1 MDNISVMVLLSL
13 GVAFVVALAT
23 VLILKFVFKWVN
35 VKDIPA
41 SEIENAAK
49 RMMGD
54 RMKRAEQEIDEMK
67 EREEKRIKE
76 MRRESTE
83 HEEILIEREKK
94 LNKRSRLLDEKSE
107 DLNSREVKLKGGIER
122 LEEDRN
128 ELKKELERISGLS
141 KEEAR
146 EKLVEE
152 IDQDMK
158 EYEAKKIRQAEKN
171 IEVIADEKAQKIL
184 VEAMQKVATD
194 YVGETTTKSIKV
206 EDEKVKGRVIGKEG
220 RNIRSFEQLTG
231 VDVIVDESPNAIAL
245 SSFDPLRR
253 EIAYV
258 AMTKLIADG
267 RIHPGS
273 IEESVRKAKN
283 DISAEIKKNGQI
295 LADEAGWPDMD
306 LGLMKLVGKM
316 KYRSSYGQSLMS
328 HTIEVIRLAEV
339 LANEIGADVSL
350 VKKAAL
356 LHDVGKVLTH
366 KVDSPHHHIS
376 GQIARK
382 YMLDEKLINA
392 IEAHHLDIDP
402 QTPEAVVIYLADAI
416 SGSRPGARKD
426 SYEQYI
432 QRIEGIEAAAK
443 EVGGERIQDVFAI
456 KAGREIRIIV
466 NPKIVSDDEAIVM
479 ARDIAKEIESKQSY
493 PGNVEVTVI
502 RETRAT
508 DIAK

>member
-13 GVAFVVALAT
+13 GMAFVVALAT

-107 DLNSREVKLKGGIER
+107 DLNSREVKLKDSIER

-245 SSFDPLRR
+245 SSFDPLRK
-253 EIAYV
+253 
-258 AMTKLIADG
+258 KL
-267 RIHPGS
+267 
-273 IEESVRKAKN
+273 
-283 DISAEIKKNGQI
+283 
-295 LADEAGWPDMD
+295 
-306 LGLMKLVGKM
+306 LM
-316 KYRSSYGQSLMS
+316 
-328 HTIEVIRLAEV
+328 
-339 LANEIGADVSL
+339 
-350 VKKAAL
+350 
-356 LHDVGKVLTH
+356 
-366 KVDSPHHHIS
+366 
-376 GQIARK
+376 
-382 YMLDEKLINA
+382 
-392 IEAHHLDIDP
+392 
-402 QTPEAVVIYLADAI
+402 
-416 SGSRPGARKD
+416 
-426 SYEQYI
+426 
-432 QRIEGIEAAAK
+432 
-443 EVGGERIQDVFAI
+443 
-456 KAGREIRIIV
+456 
-466 NPKIVSDDEAIVM
+466 
-479 ARDIAKEIESKQSY
+479 
-493 PGNVEVTVI
+493 
-502 RETRAT
+502 
-508 DIAK
+508 